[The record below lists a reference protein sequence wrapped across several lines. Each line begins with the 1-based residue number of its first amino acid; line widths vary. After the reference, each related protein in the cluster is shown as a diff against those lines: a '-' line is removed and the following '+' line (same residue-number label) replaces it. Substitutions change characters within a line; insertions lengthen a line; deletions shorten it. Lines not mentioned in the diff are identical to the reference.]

1 MIPFN
6 KPFIA
11 GNEINNIKKS
21 FSSGK
26 ISGDGVNSIKC
37 HNFFKKKYDFKHN
50 YLTTSCTDALEM
62 AAILLNLSHNDEVI
76 MPSYTF
82 VSTANPFVLRGAKI
96 KFVDS
101 QINHPNID
109 HTQIE
114 CLITKKT
121 KAIVIVHYAGIACD
135 IDFILKICKKY
146 NIALIEDCA
155 HSVDSYYKNKPLGSF
170 GLMSAFSFHETKNIS
185 AGEGGLLVVN
195 SQKLCNR
202 AEIIREKGTNRAA
215 FFRGDV
221 DKYTWVDI
229 GSSFLPSDITSA
241 ILYSQLQNL
250 NKIQKKRTAIFN
262 GYNQN
267 LSEKLA
273 LKNILTPSIPE
284 FATNNGHM
292 FYLVCRD
299 QIETTRLIN
308 FLRKNKIYAVS
319 HYISLHSSRYF
330 KDYHDGR
337 ELPNS
342 DNFTK
347 CLVRLPFFFE
357 LTNKEIDYISKKVIS
372 FFNLIN

>member
-6 KPFIA
+6 KPFIV
-11 GNEINNIKKS
+11 GNEIANIKKS

-109 HTQIE
+109 HSQIE

-121 KAIVIVHYAGIACD
+121 KAIVIVHYAGIACN

-146 NIALIEDCA
+146 HLALIEDCA
-155 HSVDSYYKNKPLGSF
+155 HSIDSYYKNKPLGSF
-170 GLMSAFSFHETKNIS
+170 GLMSTFSFHETKNIS

-195 SQKLCNR
+195 NVKLCNR

-241 ILYSQLQNL
+241 VLYSQLQSL
-250 NKIQKKRTAIFN
+250 NKIQKRRRGIFN
-262 GYNQN
+262 RYNQN
-267 LSEKLA
+267 LSKKLA
-273 LKNILTPSIPE
+273 LKNILTPIIPKI
-284 FATNNGHM
+284 ATNNGHM
-292 FYLVCRD
+292 FYLVCRNK
-299 QIETTRLIN
+299 IEATRLIS
-308 FLRKNKIYAVS
+308 FLRQNKIFAVS
-319 HYISLHSSRYF
+319 HYISLHSSKYF

-357 LTNKEIDYISKKVIS
+357 LTNKEIDYISQKVIN
-372 FFNLIN
+372 FFNSIN

>member
-11 GNEINNIKKS
+11 GNEISNIKRS

-26 ISGDGVNSIKC
+26 ISGDGINSIKC
-37 HNFFKKKYDFKHN
+37 HSFFKKKYNFKNN

-62 AAILLNLSHNDEVI
+62 AAILLNLKNGDEVI

-82 VSTANPFVLRGAKI
+82 VSTANPFILRGAEI

-101 QINHPNID
+101 QKNHPNID

-114 CLITKKT
+114 SLVTKKT

-155 HSVDSYYKNKPLGSF
+155 HSIDSYYKNKPLGSF

-229 GSSFLPSDITSA
+229 GSSFLPSDINSA
-241 ILYSQLQNL
+241 ILFSQLESL
-250 NKIQKKRTAIFN
+250 DKIQRKRTAIFN
-262 GYNQN
+262 RYSQN
-267 LSEKLA
+267 LSKKLA
-273 LKNILTPSIPE
+273 LKNVLTPIIPK

-292 FYLVCRD
+292 YYLICRSKL
-299 QIETTRLIN
+299 EATGLIK
-308 FLRKNKIYAVS
+308 FLRENKIFAVS
-319 HYISLHSSRYF
+319 HYISLHSSKYF
-330 KDYHDGR
+330 KSQHDGR
-337 ELPNS
+337 KLNNS
-342 DNFTK
+342 DRFSD

-357 LTNKEIDYISKKVIS
+357 LTNKEIDYISNKVIN
-372 FFNLIN
+372 FFY

>member
-11 GNEINNIKKS
+11 GNEIINIEKS

-26 ISGDGVNSIKC
+26 ISGDGINSIKC
-37 HNFFKKKYDFKHN
+37 TKFFKKKYAFKNN

-62 AAILLNLSHNDEVI
+62 AAILLNCKYNDEVI

-82 VSTANPFVLRGAKI
+82 VSTANPFVLRGVKI

-101 QINHPNID
+101 QLNHPNID

-114 CLITKKT
+114 NLITKNT

-135 IDFILKICKKY
+135 LDSILEICKKH

-155 HSVDSYYKNKPLGSF
+155 HSIDSYYKNKPLGSF

-195 SQKLCNR
+195 DAKLCNR

-241 ILYSQLQNL
+241 ILFAQLACL
-250 NKIQKKRTAIFN
+250 DKIQKKRIAIFN
-262 GYNQN
+262 RYNQN

-273 LKNILTPSIPE
+273 LKNVLTPIIPE
-284 FATNNGHM
+284 FATNNGHL
-292 FYLVCRD
+292 FYLICRSKR
-299 QIETTRLIN
+299 EASELIK
-308 FLRKNKIYAVS
+308 FLRENKIFAVS
-319 HYISLHSSRYF
+319 HYISLHSSKYF
-330 KDYHDGR
+330 KSQHDGR
-337 ELPNS
+337 KLSNS
-342 DNFTK
+342 DRFSD

-357 LTNKEIDYISKKVIS
+357 LTNKEIDYISQKIVI
-372 FFNLIN
+372 FFN

>member
-6 KPFIA
+6 KPFFV
-11 GNEINNIKKS
+11 GNEIANIKKS
-21 FSSGK
+21 FSSGN

-37 HNFFKKKYDFKHN
+37 HNFFRDKYGFKHN

-114 CLITKKT
+114 FLITKKT

-146 NIALIEDCA
+146 NIAFIEDCA

-185 AGEGGLLVVN
+185 AGEGGLLVIN
-195 SQKLCNR
+195 SSKLCNR

-241 ILYSQLQNL
+241 VLYSQLQSL
-250 NKIQKKRTAIFN
+250 NKIQKRRRSIFN
-262 GYNQN
+262 RYNQN
-267 LSEKLA
+267 LSKKLA
-273 LKNILTPSIPE
+273 LKNILTPIIPKNS
-284 FATNNGHM
+284 TNNGHM
-292 FYLVCRD
+292 FYLVCRNK
-299 QIETTRLIN
+299 IEATRLIS
-308 FLRKNKIYAVS
+308 FLRQNKIFAVS
-319 HYISLHSSRYF
+319 HYISLHSSKYF

-347 CLVRLPFFFE
+347 CLVRLPFFYE
-357 LTNKEIDYISKKVIS
+357 LTNKEIDFISNKII
-372 FFNLIN
+372 FNRNNQK